1 MSNIT
6 VTNLHKSYGDVD
18 ALEDVS
24 FEILDGE
31 FVVILGESGAGKS
44 TLLRCLNGLTEPTT
58 GSVKIDGE
66 PVNGPRDDVG
76 MIFQQHNIIEE
87 MTAYTNALSGSLNR
101 TSLVRSLF
109 QWNDREEKLDALRA
123 LDTVGLLDD
132 AEQRAGRMS
141 GGQQQRVGISRALV
155 QDPNLLLADEP
166 VASLDPASAE
176 SVMGYIK
183 DAADQH
189 DLTTLASLHQVNL
202 AREFGQRFI
211 GMKDGRVIFDGYRD
225 DLTFDVIDDIY
236 GNIQTDAIRTGDDED
251 DANADVAPTTSSD
264 GGTDAA
270 GGPDQQPAS
279 DPHLS

>member
-1 MSNIT
+1 
-6 VTNLHKSYGDVD
+6 
-18 ALEDVS
+18 
-24 FEILDGE
+24 
-31 FVVILGESGAGKS
+31 
-44 TLLRCLNGLTEPTT
+44 
-58 GSVKIDGE
+58 
-66 PVNGPRDDVG
+66 
-76 MIFQQHNIIEE
+76 
-87 MTAYTNALSGSLNR
+87 
-101 TSLVRSLF
+101 
-109 QWNDREEKLDALRA
+109 
-123 LDTVGLLDD
+123 
-132 AEQRAGRMS
+132 MS

-236 GNIQTDAIRTGDDED
+236 GNIQTDAIRTGDD
-251 DANADVAPTTSSD
+251 ANADVAPTTSSD

-279 DPHLS
+279 DPHLSRARNPTRAVGPLRLRCRPGRQIRSATLPDQAQPNENRIIWALALIAFLVLFEVALELVNFSLLEISAYWSQFVRSLRDFFR